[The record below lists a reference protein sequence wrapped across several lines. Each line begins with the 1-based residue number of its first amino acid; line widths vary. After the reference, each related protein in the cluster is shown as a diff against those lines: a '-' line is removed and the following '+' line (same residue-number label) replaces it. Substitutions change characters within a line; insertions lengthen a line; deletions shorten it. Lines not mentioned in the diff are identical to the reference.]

1 MTMMKDDDLL
11 SLVMAGDGDAE
22 TYATE
27 LKVENDFI
35 SDFYD
40 GAPWNEV
47 EGHSTVIST
56 DVQDVVE
63 ADMPSHIRVFLG
75 SKDIIKFEANTANP
89 NDIKE
94 AEEKTAYCNWII
106 RHQPNSF
113 RLIHDWIKTAEI
125 KKFGALRYDWVE
137 EKKVLN
143 KSYSGLDDAE
153 HRNLLLEFI
162 EEDKRKDTDVTI
174 LKDEQDDDGWLIDVA
189 IKTTV
194 KRVKIIPIPADNFV
208 ISRNAKDKEDAEIIG
223 DNTLVS
229 RGELISSGFD
239 KADVM
244 GLPVS
249 SQDRSS
255 NKQGTSRDNQKQTSD
270 IQDSASELVVVRT
283 RIVKLDR
290 DGDGIAERLK
300 VIYSSSTLLSVEPFD
315 HVNYAVFSTILM
327 PNEAIGKSRGE
338 ITTKNQEVK
347 TVLVRGMLDNSYRVN
362 SGRVVINTTNTN
374 IDDVLTQRRSGVIRT
389 KGDVRQAVAQLETP
403 FTADKMLMVIQYMDQ
418 SRAQRTGTLL
428 ASQGLTAD
436 QVNDETA
443 ARFNGVQAEGSA
455 KVELVARVLA
465 ETGFTDLFNG
475 IAWTVSHFQD
485 DKSEITV
492 LGKPLTVDPSKW
504 RFDHHT
510 TPLVGLGSGDD
521 DQLVS
526 NMSGILAVQQQL
538 ALTQSPLVDNKKQ
551 FNTLDKM
558 VKALGQ
564 RRTDEFFNDPEVPQ
578 QLQQGQIETL
588 TSQLDQAMNAVEQLQ
603 QQNDP
608 LANAERIRAQAKL
621 QEVAIKE
628 TSVKQKNEIDFAKL
642 IQDQN
647 QFNANLQ
654 EERRQF
660 NAEILTKLNE
670 MELKFNTEI
679 VDELP
684 NVGESN
690 E

>member
-1 MTMMKDDDLL
+1 MTMMKDDTLL
-11 SLVMAGDGDAE
+11 ALVMAGDGDAE

-40 GAPWNEV
+40 GSPWNEV

-75 SKDIIKFEANTANP
+75 SKDIIKFEANTAEP
-89 NDIKE
+89 LDIQE
-94 AEEKTAYCNWII
+94 AEEKTAYCNWVI

-125 KKFGALRYDWVE
+125 KKFAALRYDWVE
-137 EKKVLN
+137 EKKVL
-143 KSYSGLDDAE
+143 KKTYSGLDDAE
-153 HRNLLLEFI
+153 HISILNQFI
-162 EEDKRKDTDVTI
+162 EEDKRKDTDIDIT
-174 LKDEQDDDGWLIDVA
+174 KDEQDDDGWMVEAI

-194 KRVKIIPIPADNFV
+194 KRVKIISIPTDNFV
-208 ISRNAKDKEDAEIIG
+208 ISRNAKDKDDAEIIG

-229 RGELISSGFD
+229 RGELIATGFNES
-239 KADVM
+239 DVM
-244 GLPVS
+244 GLPTS

-255 NKQGTSRDNQKQTSD
+255 NKQGSSRENQKQTSD
-270 IQDSASELVVVRT
+270 IQDPASELVVVRT

-300 VIYSSSTLLSVEPFD
+300 VIYSSATLLSVEPFD

-347 TVLVRGMLDNSYRVN
+347 TVLIRGMLDNSYRVN

-418 SRAQRTGTLL
+418 TRAQRTGTLL

-443 ARFNGVQAEGSA
+443 ARFNGVQAEGTA

-465 ETGFTDLFNG
+465 ETGFTDLFTG
-475 IAWTVSHFQD
+475 IAWTVAHFQD
-485 DKSEITV
+485 DKTEINV
-492 LGKPLTVDPSKW
+492 LGKPLTIDPGKW
-504 RFDHHT
+504 RFDHYT

-521 DQLVS
+521 DQLIS
-526 NMSGILAVQQQL
+526 NMSGIMAIQQQL
-538 ALTQSPLVDNKKQ
+538 IATQSPLVDSKKLY
-551 FNTLDKM
+551 NTLDKM

-564 RRTDEFFNDPEVPQ
+564 RRTDEFFNNPEIPQ

-588 TSQLDQAMNAVEQLQ
+588 SAQLDQAMNAVEQLQ
-603 QQNDP
+603 KQNDP
-608 LANAERIRAQAKL
+608 LANAERIRAEAKL

-628 TSVKQKNEIDFAKL
+628 TAVQQQKQIDMAKL
-642 IQDQN
+642 AEN
-647 QFNANLQ
+647 Q
-654 EERRQF
+654 RQF
-660 NAEILTKLNE
+660 DATLIQEQKEMIAKLEQGYVKLEVENQTDIPGKGLENE
-670 MELKFNTEI
+670 
-679 VDELP
+679 
-684 NVGESN
+684 
-690 E
+690 